1 MRVSNFNGHS
11 WPRVFLGGLNLVMSI
26 HLLGA
31 QPKTAESQIEPVTF
45 QSAGRKTTLVELFT
59 SEGCSSCPPAE
70 AWFSRLK
77 DSPRLWKDFVPV
89 AFHVD
94 YWDYLG
100 WRDQWG
106 SKAFSERQRSYAQA
120 WRSDTV
126 YTPGFVLN
134 GKEWQTWR
142 SHNDGP
148 PVSSSNAGDLKV
160 TSADL
165 HHWNVSFSP
174 STLTQNRF
182 ELHAVLLASDLRS
195 QISAGENRGRLLI
208 HDFVALRMTEG
219 LLKQNGK
226 EANGDFNFGDES
238 KSGQRRFALAVWV
251 TVQGATEPL
260 QATGGWLPAS

>member
-1 MRVSNFNGHS
+1 MSLQLLAAE
-11 WPRVFLGGLNLVMSI
+11 PR
-26 HLLGA
+26 
-31 QPKTAESQIEPVTF
+31 PAESQIKSVTF
-45 QSAGRKTTLVELFT
+45 QSAERKTTLLELFT

-70 AWFSRLK
+70 TWLSRLK
-77 DSPRLWKDFVPV
+77 DSPGLWKNFVPI

-100 WRDQWG
+100 WRDRWG
-106 SKAFSERQRSYAQA
+106 SKTFSERQQTYAQA
-120 WRSDTV
+120 WRSDAV

-148 PVSSSNAGDLKV
+148 PVSNSNAGALKV

-165 HHWNVSFSP
+165 RHWQLSYSP
-174 STLTQNRF
+174 STMAPNGYKV
-182 ELHAVLLASDLRS
+182 HAVLLAADLRS
-195 QISAGENRGRLLI
+195 QIGAGENRGRLLV
-208 HDFVALRMTEG
+208 HDFVALEMTEG

-226 EANGDFNFGDES
+226 EAKGEFSFS
-238 KSGQRRFALAVWV
+238 KAGLKHGRFALAVWV
-251 TVQGATEPL
+251 TALGVTEPL